1 MAHLLVEE
9 FGHVVRRVMLAVVLT
24 AGLLVMG
31 SRVAF
36 ACTGDE
42 TEVEAGTGGT
52 ICIPAV
58 DPGTPGGPG
67 AGDGGGGSAD
77 PVDMKCGYAVVDPQ
91 PPKGHPIWGG
101 HTPDDGAIYWKICP
115 GHLGTYPS
123 VFLPNGEDPE
133 PPDPAVL
140 ARRAMGELRL
150 TSPAI
155 RLAPSP
161 PAKTYV
167 GLETWL
173 WIPAR
178 QWAPLTKSVTAGAT
192 TVTVTAAPQSVA
204 WRLGGGGTTCRGPG
218 RAWVAGRMSEEAS
231 TDCDFVF
238 DRVSSGEPG
247 GRFRVSATITFRAD
261 WTCSGSCLAG
271 EGTLGDVVGP
281 TAQTAIRVSER
292 QSVNVSPEGS

>member
-1 MAHLLVEE
+1 M
-9 FGHVVRRVMLAVVLT
+9 RRVAVVLT
-24 AGLLVMG
+24 LIVGCLAAGATYALACPDGQAPVYSSDGNVICAVATDPG
-31 SRVAF
+31 S
-36 ACTGDE
+36 GS
-42 TEVEAGTGGT
+42 GTGGDGT
-52 ICIPAV
+52 GDPRGSTGVV
-58 DPGTPGGPG
+58 DT
-67 AGDGGGGSAD
+67 
-77 PVDMKCGYAVVDPQ
+77 KCGYTLVDPQ
-91 PPKGHPIWGG
+91 PSKGSAIWGG

-115 GHLGTYPS
+115 GYLGTYPS

-140 ARRAMGELRL
+140 ARRALGELQL

-173 WIPAR
+173 WIPAG

-192 TVTVTAAPQSVA
+192 TVTVTAAPQAVA
-204 WRLGGGGTTCRGPG
+204 WRLGDGGTTCRGPG
-218 RAWVAGRMSEEAS
+218 RAWVVGRMSEEAS

-247 GRFRVSATITFRAD
+247 GWFGVRATITFRAD